1 MLLRLITAISLLLFA
16 LLLMGGQQIDQA
28 LYRSVLVFLM
38 LFAAIY
44 VSIFFINIIRETG
57 HNEPSSSA
65 AAAENE
71 SGGKNSEVKTR
82 KKV

>member
-57 HNEPSSSA
+57 DSATSASSA
-65 AAAENE
+65 SGDEKNARE
-71 SGGKNSEVKTR
+71 SEAKNR
-82 KKV
+82 KKT